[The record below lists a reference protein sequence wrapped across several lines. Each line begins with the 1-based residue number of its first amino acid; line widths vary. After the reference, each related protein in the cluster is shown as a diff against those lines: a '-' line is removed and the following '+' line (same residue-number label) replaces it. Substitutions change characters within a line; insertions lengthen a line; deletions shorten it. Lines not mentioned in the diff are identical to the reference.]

1 MQDRRLAGVTS
12 TLYRGQERSATHV
25 SRLQVGEGGSLGA
38 ALDHCMYAGG
48 ALARVG
54 LDFRAALPPLF
65 EGRILQLFTQ
75 VRRHREKT

>member
-1 MQDRRLAGVTS
+1 MSMLDRS
-12 TLYRGQERSATHV
+12 FEMCPTHV
-25 SRLQVGEGGSLGA
+25 LRLQVGEGGSLGA
-38 ALDHCMYAGG
+38 ALEHCMYAGG

-75 VRRHREKT
+75 VRGDS